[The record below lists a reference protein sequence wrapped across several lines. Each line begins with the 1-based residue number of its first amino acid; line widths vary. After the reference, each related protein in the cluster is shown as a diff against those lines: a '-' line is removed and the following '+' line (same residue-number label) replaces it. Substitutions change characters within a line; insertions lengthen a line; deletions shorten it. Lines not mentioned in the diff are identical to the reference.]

1 MGYPIFNTSL
11 EVKRYMEY
19 TVETFYPY
27 KFYHYNTLKEA
38 KKTKSELRKQGI
50 KASILVKNENGND
63 YILS

>member
-1 MGYPIFNTSL
+1 
-11 EVKRYMEY
+11 MEY

-27 KFYHYNTLKEA
+27 KFYHCNTLKEA